1 MKEDI
6 RKNIVDESGKN
17 SDNIVDIEGFATEYE
32 ADAEFENL
40 IKNGLDESWEDLGLS
55 VSDDLIAR
63 TMDAIRNADANAKAL
78 PGTEA
83 PAKAATAGTEI
94 AVEPVKTRNVRYRR
108 FARIAAG
115 IAAAALIGLF
125 GIGVLKSGLFFSKKS
140 ADGAAR
146 GESASNSAPMSMAS
160 KENGSATK
168 SDNSKTDAPASDA
181 GSILDI
187 IGQDSTANESFSMD
201 SMITEAAAASFGEDG
216 TDGNSFLQNVEPMAT
231 AVPDINTDNGTSK
244 TMEPVAVTGSDIT
257 TDTDEIEADAGMTGD
272 GTGNI
277 FPAELPGETECGE
290 DALYTPTADDGDS
303 DLDSRLKQNTAYL
316 DIDAV
321 LLDTDEEE
329 QAQTL
334 IEYIESVRGELLD
347 TAVDTSYPEDK
358 DAILF
363 SAVWPETDTESV
375 GLFMRCDIYDDRVV
389 YSHGSFLDHIAPD
402 FTVEEYM
409 LEDGETVAA
418 ELIRLSGGASE

>member
-1 MKEDI
+1 MNEDI

-17 SDNIVDIEGFATEYE
+17 SDNIVDIEGFAAEYE

-40 IKNGLDESWEDLGLS
+40 IKNGLDKSWDDLGLS
-55 VSDDLIAR
+55 VSDDLIVR
-63 TMDAIRNADANAKAL
+63 TMDAIRNADEKAKAF

-83 PAKAATAGTEI
+83 PVKAATAGIET
-94 AVEPVKTRNVRYRR
+94 AAEPVKTRNVKYRR

-115 IAAAALIGLF
+115 IAAAALIGIF

-160 KENGSATK
+160 NENGAATK
-168 SDNSKTDAPASDA
+168 SDSAKTDAPASDA

-231 AVPDINTDNGTSK
+231 AVPDFNTDNGTSK

-272 GTGNI
+272 GTGDI

-290 DALYTPTADDGDS
+290 DSLYAPTADDGDP
-303 DLDSRLKQNTAYL
+303 DLGSRLKQNAAYL

-321 LLDTDEEE
+321 LLDTDEEKN
-329 QAQTL
+329 AQS
-334 IEYIESVRGELLD
+334 IIKYIESVRGELLD
-347 TAVDTSYPEDK
+347 AEVDTYYPEDT

-363 SAVWPETDTESV
+363 SAVWPERGTEAF
-375 GLFMRCDIYDDRVV
+375 GLFTRCDIYDDRVV
-389 YSHGSFLDHIAPD
+389 YSQISVLDHIAPY

-409 LEDGETVAA
+409 LENGEAVAA
-418 ELIRLSGGASE
+418 ELQRLSGEASE